1 MVPLCRCGPPLRRPL
16 AAGGCRDDVR
26 RRALRR
32 CWRQGRPDLHVP
44 CQASTVALEVVAIDA
59 PRPCGAASGD
69 RGLQAPLR
77 RGGGVACTECALLS
91 WRPPST
97 RSAVYARGPRA
108 PSGHW
113 RRSPRSG
120 GHCSCEYLL
129 ERARVPADAAAVAV
143 QRARVDAWV
152 GDEVPMSPL
161 RWRRATTAA
170 PTRCGRPSTW
180 HASPCDAPV
189 WASGATK
196 CRWRH
201 YHRHRC
207 PCRRARLPL
216 GWLPLTPDSR
226 VLPPPATEATGA
238 AVPRGGALPAP
249 GARYRRGSCCRLAV
263 PCAPPGSCA
272 PNCHWRRSHQ
282 CGCTAR
288 ASACSCRCRG
298 RRHTTRTC
306 CTPGPAARCHW
317 RRCAGA
323 GPPRGVH
330 SMRSAVAR
338 TYDAVRCVSVGAWGD
353 EMPLASP
360 QVRLPG
366 EPCSP

>member
-1 MVPLCRCGPPLRRPL
+1 VRRAREDTWAGDEVPWCRCAGAGPPLRRPL
-16 AAGGCRDDVR
+16 AAGGCRADVR
-26 RRALRR
+26 RRAMRR
-32 CWRQGRPDLHVP
+32 CWRLGRPDLHVP

-59 PRPCGAASGD
+59 PRPYGAASGD

-113 RRSPRSG
+113 RRSHRSG
-120 GHCSCEYLL
+120 GHCSGEYLL
-129 ERARVPADAAAVAV
+129 ERARVPAEAAAVAV

-216 GWLPLTPDSR
+216 GWLPSTPGSR

-249 GARYRRGSCCRLAV
+249 GARYRRGSCRRRAV
-263 PCAPPGSCA
+263 PCAPAGPCA

-282 CGCTAR
+282 CGCTCSSERVFLPMPRPSPYDAHVLYAR
-288 ASACSCRCRG
+288 AGDEVPLAPLRWRRTTPRRPLDAVGRREDMRCRAM
-298 RRHTTRTC
+298 RQC
-306 CTPGPAARCHW
+306 W
-317 RRCAGA
+317 RLG
-323 GPPRGVH
+323 
-330 SMRSAVAR
+330 
-338 TYDAVRCVSVGAWGD
+338 
-353 EMPLASP
+353 
-360 QVRLPG
+360 
-366 EPCSP
+366 

>member
-1 MVPLCRCGPPLRRPL
+1 
-16 AAGGCRDDVR
+16 
-26 RRALRR
+26 
-32 CWRQGRPDLHVP
+32 
-44 CQASTVALEVVAIDA
+44 VVAIDA
-59 PRPCGAASGD
+59 PRPYGAASGD

-113 RRSPRSG
+113 RRSHRSG
-120 GHCSCEYLL
+120 GHCSGEYLL
-129 ERARVPADAAAVAV
+129 ERARVPAEAAAVAV

-170 PTRCGRPSTW
+170 PTRCGRPSTR

-216 GWLPLTPDSR
+216 GWLPSTPDSR

-238 AVPRGGALPAP
+238 AVPRGG
-249 GARYRRGSCCRLAV
+249 
-263 PCAPPGSCA
+263 
-272 PNCHWRRSHQ
+272 
-282 CGCTAR
+282 CTA
-288 ASACSCRCRG
+288 
-298 RRHTTRTC
+298 
-306 CTPGPAARCHW
+306 CT
-317 RRCAGA
+317 RCALSSWQL
-323 GPPRGVH
+323 P
-330 SMRSAVAR
+330 STRSAMCAR
-338 TYDAVRCVSVGAWGD
+338 GAVCA
-353 EMPLASP
+353 ELPLASQP
-360 QVRLPG
+360 SMRVHLLERARVPADAAAVAIRRARAVRPGRRRGATGAAALAQDHPAASTRCGRPSRGHAMPCDASVLAPGVTKCRWRRHRCPLPG